1 VDIALTLGPNGAT
14 PFYAFLDA
22 AGLGPDDVTHGTFD
36 LNPEIVAAIENGT
49 SMFGIDQQP
58 FLQGY
63 GAVMMLTH
71 DVDAAQSP
79 KHRPGA
85 AGHGDGSGLCGQEQ
99 RRHCEGPRWRV
110 PLGQA
115 CFDWHGQNGK
125 G

>member
-1 VDIALTLGPNGAT
+1 MDIALTLGPNGAT

-63 GAVMMLTH
+63 GAVMMLTLLNRQNIVPALPVTATGPGF
-71 DVDAAQSP
+71 VDQSNVAIV
-79 KHRPGA
+79 KA
-85 AGHGDGSGLCGQEQ
+85 LAGEY
-99 RRHCEGPRWRV
+99 R
-110 PLGQA
+110 
-115 CFDWHGQNGK
+115 
-125 G
+125 